1 MEKKEVSY
9 NGKEYV
15 VLRIGENLGVMDA
28 EDQDK
33 LAQYTKWYKTKL
45 EPFFHAKEGNTILGI
60 HSVILD
66 QTKSETKALVDFIN
80 DIYTD
85 YRKENIRSITGS
97 EKNYKRSNFSRNI
110 TLPENC
116 GFTAG
121 DIPRHINYV
130 KESTKVGD
138 KHGAYFEIHI
148 KGAKEFKFKTTKNK
162 AVPLKDKLEQAKTKL
177 KEIYNS
183 EPELKFAFSEFI
195 IQKKK
200 DLKQSYNEI
209 LKLSGFSNELI
220 NSCIQ
225 E

>member
-1 MEKKEVSY
+1 MEYKQVSY
-9 NGKEYV
+9 NNKDYAV
-15 VLRIGENLGVMDA
+15 IRVNNTLGIIDF
-28 EDQDK
+28 EDLDK
-33 LAQYTKWYKTKL
+33 INTYSKWYFTKVK
-45 EPFFHAKEGNTILGI
+45 PFIHTKVNNTILGMQ
-60 HSVILD
+60 SVILD
-66 QTKSETKALVDFIN
+66 QTTSETKALVDFIN

-121 DIPRHINYV
+121 EIPRHINYV

-195 IQKKK
+195 IQMKK
-200 DLKQSYNEI
+200 DLKKSYNEI